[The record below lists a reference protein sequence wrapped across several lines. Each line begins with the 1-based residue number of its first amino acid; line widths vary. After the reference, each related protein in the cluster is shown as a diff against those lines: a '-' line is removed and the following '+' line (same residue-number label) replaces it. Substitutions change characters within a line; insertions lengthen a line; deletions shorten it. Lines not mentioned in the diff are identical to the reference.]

1 MCTIIYE
8 FHFLDFLK
16 QMIKYHIRDLKK
28 LSFFFQSG
36 FCIIEKYDIYK
47 NLFSLRAAYGLKFL
61 GLYKVRVSG
70 DSLISLLSCSF
81 SITRCLSLGPPQI
94 SI

>member
-1 MCTIIYE
+1 MCTIIYD

-47 NLFSLRAAYGLKFL
+47 NLFSLPAAYGLKFL

-70 DSLISLLSCSF
+70 DSLISLLS
-81 SITRCLSLGPPQI
+81 
-94 SI
+94 